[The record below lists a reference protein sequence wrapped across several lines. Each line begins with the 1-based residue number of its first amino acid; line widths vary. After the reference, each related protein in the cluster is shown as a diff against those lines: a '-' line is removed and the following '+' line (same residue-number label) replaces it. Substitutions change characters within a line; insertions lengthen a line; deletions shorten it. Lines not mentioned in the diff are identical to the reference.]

1 MDFSN
6 MTNVR
11 ELLAAGGPVLI
22 LLLLLSVYSISV
34 ILERF
39 FKLRSSIS
47 LSRKLIAYCRH
58 PIRSEN
64 YQKVQDACHKDVVKN
79 TPAAALLSRLVQER
93 HRPQAEL
100 EKMADSIIDWETSKL
115 QRRLT
120 VLGTLGSITPFIGL
134 FGTVIGV
141 MHAFKD
147 LASTS
152 AAGTGASVVAAG
164 IAEALINTAA
174 GLFVAIPAVIAY
186 NYFLSKTN
194 YFAKELENAA
204 DEVIFRQPEDENGD
218 F

>member
-6 MTNVR
+6 MSNLR

-34 ILERF
+34 ILERY
-39 FKLRSSIS
+39 FKLRSAINMSH
-47 LSRKLIAYCRH
+47 RVIAYARH
-58 PIRSEN
+58 SLRAGN
-64 YQKVQDACHKDVVKN
+64 YQKVEDVCKKEAVKN
-79 TPAAALLSRLVQER
+79 TPAGQLFANLLAER
-93 HRPQAEL
+93 NRPQAEL
-100 EKMADSIIDWETSKL
+100 EKLSANIIDWEISKL

-147 LASTS
+147 LATS
-152 AAGTGASVVAAG
+152 AAANAGASVVAAG

-204 DEVIFRQPEDENGD
+204 GDFIFRQNGRGL
-218 F
+218 

>member
-22 LLLLLSVYSISV
+22 LLL
-34 ILERF
+34 ERF

-58 PIRSEN
+58 PLRSEN
-64 YQKVQDACHKDVVKN
+64 YQKVQDACRKDVVKN

>member
-6 MTNVR
+6 MTNLR

-34 ILERF
+34 ILERY
-39 FKLRSSIS
+39 FKLRSAIN
-47 LSRKLIAYCRH
+47 LSRKMIAYSRH
-58 PIRSEN
+58 PLRSEN
-64 YQKVQDACHKDVVKN
+64 YQKVEEACKKDVVKN
-79 TPAAALLSRLVQER
+79 TPAAQLLSRMLEER
-93 HRPQAEL
+93 NRPQAEL
-100 EKMADSIIDWETSKL
+100 EKLADNVIDWEISKL

-147 LASTS
+147 LATS
-152 AAGTGASVVAAG
+152 AAANAGASVVAAG

-204 DEVIFRQPEDENGD
+204 NEFIFRQNDGG

>member
-6 MTNVR
+6 MTNLR

-34 ILERF
+34 ILERY
-39 FKLRSSIS
+39 FKLRSAVS
-47 LSRKLIAYCRH
+47 LSRKLISYSRH
-58 PIRSEN
+58 PLRSEN
-64 YQKVQDACHKDVVKN
+64 YQKVEEACKKEMVKN
-79 TPAAALLSRLVQER
+79 TPAAQLLARLLQER
-93 HRPQAEL
+93 NRSQADL
-100 EKMADSIIDWETSKL
+100 EKLADNIIDWEISKL

-147 LASTS
+147 LASS
-152 AAGTGASVVAAG
+152 AAANAGASVVAAG

-204 DEVIFRQPEDENGD
+204 NEFIFRQENGG